1 MSQEFYIET
10 RKHLGEQ
17 LEEGS
22 LTILFSGTAPKKSA
36 DEAYPFT
43 TNRNFYYLCGI
54 KEEGITLALKKV
66 NGQVEASLFIK
77 KADPVME
84 KWVGKTIS
92 KEEAENISG
101 IKKVCYLDEF
111 EGMLHYNMMS
121 GQVDKLYLDFEIDG
135 FNKPVTHEQNFANK
149 CKEKY
154 PFIQFKNIHGILAKL
169 RMIKTPYEVDMIK
182 EALKVTDEGIKAL
195 MKNAKSGM
203 MEYALEAHFDFVLK
217 THGIE
222 DYAFKTIAASG
233 SNATVLHYSSNNS
246 MIPKDSLILF
256 DLGAQYKYYNAD
268 ISRTFPVDGKFTER
282 QKTFYNIVLRANLEV
297 IDMIKPG
304 VAFAKLNERVREIYF
319 EELKKLGM
327 VETPEDV
334 SKYYYHGVSHF
345 LGLDT
350 HDVGE
355 RNATLQEGMVLTVE
369 PGLYIEE
376 EAIGIRIEDDVLV
389 TATGSENLSKDIIK
403 TVEDIEA
410 FMEA

>member
-1 MSQEFYIET
+1 MNQEFYMET

-22 LTILFSGTAPKKSA
+22 LTVLFSGTAPKKSA

-54 KEEGITLALKKV
+54 KEEGIILALKKV
-66 NGQVEASLFIK
+66 KGQVEASLFIK

-92 KEEAENISG
+92 KEEAESISG
-101 IKKVCYLDEF
+101 IKKVGYLEEF
-111 EGMLHYNMMS
+111 EGMIHYTLMS
-121 GQVDKLYLDFEIDG
+121 GEVDKLYLDFEIDG
-135 FNKPVTHEQNFANK
+135 FNKPTTHEQSFANK

-154 PFIQFKNIHGILAKL
+154 PFIQFKNVHAHIAKL
-169 RMIKTPYEVDMIK
+169 RMIKTADEVNHIK
-182 EALKVTDEGIKAL
+182 EALKVTNEGIKAL
-195 MKNAKSGM
+195 MKNARSGM
-203 MEYALEAHFDFVLK
+203 MEYALEAYFDFVLK

-222 DYAFKTIAASG
+222 DHAFKTIAASG
-233 SNATVLHYSSNNS
+233 INATVLHYSSNNS

-282 QKTFYNIVLRANLEV
+282 QKTFYNTVLRANLEV
-297 IDMIKPG
+297 IEMIKPG
-304 VAFAKLNERVREIYF
+304 VPFAKLNERVREIYF

-327 VETPEDV
+327 VEKPEDV

-355 RNATLQEGMVLTVE
+355 RNVTLEEGMILTVE

-376 EAIGIRIEDDVLV
+376 EGIGIRIEDNILV
-389 TATGSENLSKDIIK
+389 TATGCENLSKDIIK
-403 TVEDIEA
+403 TVEEIEA